1 MPWQL
6 KRFPRRVFAQTPR
19 NNAIR
24 DSLFGPGLKS
34 ELDLRKNYNRLLSRF
49 RDRTIALHNTAWPLA
64 LRASLR
70 MVNCPPAGFYTPE
83 KSRQCRKAY
92 YCPWCWGRKVAQQT
106 YDRIERAVYGT
117 NNRWIDGPGGWP
129 VLAEANQLG
138 LYATRE
144 ITEID
149 PGEHHREFILNIR
162 NRLPRTYHKF
172 FQKTQ
177 VGSAQTICFE
187 PVEGSST
194 QWRVFDC
201 GLFLVDL
208 DVCVPD
214 ELVPETID
222 LWERPVQYYP
232 APVQRDNL
240 AEAVGW
246 AFRYPKRI
254 LTAPI
259 EKVLPMLQAR
269 FSPGDCSVRLL
280 SFKGVLRGNPIS
292 DQGESDESRAASPA

>member
-1 MPWQL
+1 MPWRSL
-6 KRFPRRVFAQTPR
+6 TFPRRFFRQTPR
-19 NNAIR
+19 NHAVR
-24 DSLFGPGLKS
+24 DSLFGPGLKT
-34 ELDLRKNYNRLLSRF
+34 ELDLRKNYNRLLFRF
-49 RDRTIALHNTAWPLA
+49 RERTIALHGAGWSLA
-64 LRASLR
+64 LRQSLR
-70 MVNCPPAGFYTPE
+70 MSNCPPAGFYTPQ
-83 KSRQCRKAY
+83 KSRQCLRAF

-106 YDRIERAVYGT
+106 YDKAEQALYGT
-117 NNRWIDGPGGWP
+117 NHKWVQGADGLRVQGDPRP
-129 VLAEANQLG
+129 LS

-149 PGEHHREFILNIR
+149 PGEHPREFILNVR

-177 VGSAQTICFE
+177 AGSAQTICFE

-214 ELVPETID
+214 ELVPKTTD